1 MANRK
6 KAIQKNI
13 KKNKELKKH
22 EDKNKEKVIK
32 VLQIVG
38 SILFVIVLAVLITKL
53 ANGDFGKKD
62 EPTTV
67 DTTILAGQTF
77 DKKYDVYYVVFYNFD
92 EDTTITSRLSNIS
105 TNKVFKVNTKDKINS
120 SVISTSSNKTA
131 SSADE
136 LKISDVTL
144 IKIED
149 GKNVEY
155 VEGLSTVAAYLSN
168 LK

>member
-13 KKNKELKKH
+13 KKNKEIKKH

-32 VLQIVG
+32 VLQIVAC
-38 SILFVIVLAVLITKL
+38 ILFVIVVAVLITKL

-77 DKKYDVYYVVFYNFD
+77 DKKYDTYYVVFYDFD
-92 EDTTITSRLSNIS
+92 NDSSVTSRLENIS
-105 TNKVFKVNTKDKINS
+105 TNKVFKVNTKDKLNS
-120 SVISTSSNKTA
+120 SVINTSSNTKA

-136 LKISDVTL
+136 LKINGVTL
-144 IKIED
+144 IKIEN

-155 VEGLSTVAAYLSN
+155 VEGLSNVLSSLSN

>member
-13 KKNKELKKH
+13 KKNKEIKKH

-32 VLQIVG
+32 VLQIVAC
-38 SILFVIVLAVLITKL
+38 ILFVIVVAVLITKL

-105 TNKVFKVNTKDKINS
+105 TNKVFKVNTKKYIN
-120 SVISTSSNKTA
+120 N
-131 SSADE
+131 
-136 LKISDVTL
+136 
-144 IKIED
+144 
-149 GKNVEY
+149 
-155 VEGLSTVAAYLSN
+155 
-168 LK
+168 